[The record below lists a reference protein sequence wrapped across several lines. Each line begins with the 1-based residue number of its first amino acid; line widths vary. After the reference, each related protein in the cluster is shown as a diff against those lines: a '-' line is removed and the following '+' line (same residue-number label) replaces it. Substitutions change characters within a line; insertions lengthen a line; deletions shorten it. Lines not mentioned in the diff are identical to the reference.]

1 MPVVLEWGEDCRTH
15 AEAEDVSTCGALLRL
30 QIFSP
35 LPVEFQLHCPSTGQS
50 VSARMVCVA
59 GPASDGL
66 VRLGLELDTQGK
78 MFWGENIPPP
88 DGS

>member
-1 MPVVLEWGEDCRTH
+1 MPVVLEWSKYRRQD
-15 AEAEDVSTCGALLRL
+15 AEAENVSTCGALLRL
-30 QIFSP
+30 KIP
-35 LPVEFQLHCPSTGQS
+35 HPVPVEFQLHCPSTGQS
-50 VSARMVCVA
+50 VSARLVCVA

-88 DGS
+88 VGS